1 MQRKLWLVTDKDL
14 LFLITF
20 ACVDM
25 TSGALFFSAHEYLLC
40 CIAGIVMLVV
50 FPFFQLAC
58 QYRLLFVAGIAV
70 LMSMVLFFPAD
81 KDAFRI
87 IAVLAML
94 MNLHLLQRANK
105 ASVPIVAILIMGMN
119 HIIST
124 YSIPTLIIDFSW
136 QFKAL
141 YGMRMLFFTANQDRL
156 SICFCNLDNRKLSNN
171 QNKCKEQRNPFTLT
185 MDQHFIH
192 LAMLAVNS
200 ARA

>member
-70 LMSMVLFFPAD
+70 LMSMVLFFLAGQNRPSFIAG
-81 KDAFRI
+81 RI
-87 IAVLAML
+87 VDML
-94 MNLHLLQRANK
+94 RMLRQRAYQPAGVVVTVFVMLVNQEVCIT
-105 ASVPIVAILIMGMN
+105 ACQ
-119 HIIST
+119 IS
-124 YSIPTLIIDFSW
+124 
-136 QFKAL
+136 
-141 YGMRMLFFTANQDRL
+141 
-156 SICFCNLDNRKLSNN
+156 
-171 QNKCKEQRNPFTLT
+171 
-185 MDQHFIH
+185 
-192 LAMLAVNS
+192 
-200 ARA
+200 